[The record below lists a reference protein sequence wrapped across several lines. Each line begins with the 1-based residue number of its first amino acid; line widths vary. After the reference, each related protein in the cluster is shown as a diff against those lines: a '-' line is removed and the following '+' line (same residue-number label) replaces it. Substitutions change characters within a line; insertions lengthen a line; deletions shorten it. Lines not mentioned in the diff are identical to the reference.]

1 MALIHILQILM
12 MLVGGAIAL
21 GAVVL
26 ISGAMLLAVGNDF
39 EKVVQHFIQSRR
51 DTHLL
56 KQIEE
61 FRRDFS

>member
-12 MLVGGAIAL
+12 MWIGGAIAL
-21 GAVVL
+21 GAVIL